1 MGCGANNRMQTVES
15 HLDVPRTGLIVT
27 SEQKGNL
34 NPDIETISGQA
45 SPVHL
50 NLKSDSEAC
59 APVDT
64 YGTRLGREVRE
75 RTRRL

>member
-1 MGCGANNRMQTVES
+1 MQTVES
-15 HLDVPRTGLIVT
+15 HLDVPRICLIVT
-27 SEQKGNL
+27 QKGNL
-34 NPDIETISGQA
+34 NPNIETISGQA